1 LRILVVDDNHDAAE
15 SLAKLLSLGG
25 HRVTMAHDAE
35 GGLTLALA
43 EKPELLFLD
52 LGMPGMDGY
61 ELCRQARARGLTE
74 ARIIALS
81 GYGQSR
87 DLQRSK
93 AAGFDGHSIKP
104 VELPALM
111 RLLAE
116 HAVRRV

>member
-1 LRILVVDDNHDAAE
+1 
-15 SLAKLLSLGG
+15 
-25 HRVTMAHDAE
+25 M
-35 GGLTLALA
+35 
-43 EKPELLFLD
+43 
-52 LGMPGMDGY
+52 
-61 ELCRQARARGLTE
+61 CRQARARGLTE

-104 VELPALM
+104 VDLSALM